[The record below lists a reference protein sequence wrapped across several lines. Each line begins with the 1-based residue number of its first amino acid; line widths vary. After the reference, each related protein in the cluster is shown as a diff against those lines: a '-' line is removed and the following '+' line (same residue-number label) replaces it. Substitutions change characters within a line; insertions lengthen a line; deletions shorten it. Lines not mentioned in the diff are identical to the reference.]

1 MGEGGSTPPAFLRR
15 QKQYTAYLHR
25 IPLRTSVMP
34 EIKLNVSPQFNV
46 MPPGSL
52 SPIDLVTLLQIL
64 DY

>member
-1 MGEGGSTPPAFLRR
+1 
-15 QKQYTAYLHR
+15 
-25 IPLRTSVMP
+25 MP